1 MKAEHLRIPIRD
13 MVYTALF
20 TAVICAVAPVSLAIG
35 PIPLTFASLIIY
47 LAAGTLGWKYGV
59 LSVLLYVLAGAI
71 GLPVFSNFEG
81 GFHKI
86 TGVTGGYII
95 GYIPCAL
102 ATGLF
107 ADAFPKKLWS
117 YILGMIAG
125 TVLLYVCGT
134 AWFVI
139 QTGNSVAASLV
150 LCVTPF
156 LIGDTVKIILAGI
169 AAPQLRN
176 AIRRVSRN

>member
-1 MKAEHLRIPIRD
+1 MKAEYTRIPIRD
-13 MVYTALF
+13 MIYTALF
-20 TAVICAVAPVSLAIG
+20 AAAICAVAPVSLALG
-35 PIPLTFASLIIY
+35 PIPLTFATLIIY
-47 LAAGTLGWKYGV
+47 FAAGTLGWKYGV
-59 LSVLLYVLAGAI
+59 LSVFLYVALGAI

-102 ATGLF
+102 ATGFF
-107 ADAFPKKLWS
+107 ADAFPKRLWS
-117 YILGMIAG
+117 YILGMVTG
-125 TVLLYVCGT
+125 TILLYICGT
-134 AWFVI
+134 AWFVL
-139 QTGNSVAASLV
+139 QTGNSIAASLV

-169 AAPQLRN
+169 AAPQLRSALKRASQN
-176 AIRRVSRN
+176 